1 VSATAG
7 AAGEPRAT
15 ETASA
20 RARQRTATI
29 SVAAAVLLVA
39 VKLATGLA
47 TGSLAFLAEA
57 VHSGT
62 DLVAALLTLFAVR
75 VAVRPP
81 DREHHYGH
89 GKAEHLAA
97 LGESAFLV
105 LVSLFIAY
113 ESIRR
118 LVDGGTHDVDVTWWA
133 LTVLGVVI
141 AIDASRAIVSFRTSR
156 RYRSAALAANAL
168 HFSSDLAG
176 SLAVLVGLLLV
187 RAGHEW
193 ADSVAALFVGVLVVL
208 AAIRLAKKSIDVLMD
223 RAVADADDR
232 IRAALAQ
239 AAEDVEVRRVR
250 ERQAGG
256 RYFVDLVV
264 GVPMDTGVTQAH
276 TVADRIE
283 EVVERALGGA
293 DVVVHVEPA
302 EAEGGIRERATA
314 AAASIPEVREVHN
327 VRVMRLPE
335 GFELSLHVKLPRD
348 LSLDDA
354 HGAVERLEQR
364 IRAEVPDLHNV
375 HTHIEPLART
385 DWARAPTRDD
395 TATEREAIESAV
407 KRYTGTAPL
416 DVTFRDGE
424 QGRVA
429 LVTVSLPGEQ
439 PLPSAHRNAGEI
451 EEAVRERC
459 PGLAD
464 VIVHT
469 EPMGAETT

>member
-1 VSATAG
+1 VN
-7 AAGEPRAT
+7 

-20 RARQRTATI
+20 RARQRTAAV
-29 SVAAAVLLVA
+29 SVAAAVFLVA
-39 VKLATGLA
+39 IKLATGLA
-47 TGSLAFLAEA
+47 TGSLAFIAEA

-62 DLVAALLTLFAVR
+62 DLVAALLTFFAVR
-75 VAVRPP
+75 VALRPP

-97 LGESAFLV
+97 LGESAFLL
-105 LVSLFIAY
+105 LVSLFIAF
-113 ESIRR
+113 ESARR
-118 LVDGGTHDVDVTWWA
+118 LIESGSGHDVDVTWWA
-133 LTVLGVVI
+133 LAVLVLVI
-141 AIDASRAIVSFRTSR
+141 AVDASRALTSFRTSR
-156 RYRSAALAANAL
+156 RYGSAALASNAL
-168 HFSSDLAG
+168 HFTSDLAG
-176 SLAVLVGLLLV
+176 SVAVLVGLLLV
-187 RAGHEW
+187 RAGHPA
-193 ADSVAALFVGVLVVL
+193 ADAAAALFVAALVVL
-208 AAIRLAKKSIDVLMD
+208 AALRLAKKSIDVLMD
-223 RAVADADDR
+223 RSVADADDR

-239 AAEDVEVRRVR
+239 ADENVEVRRVR
-250 ERQAGG
+250 VRQAGG
-256 RYFVDLVV
+256 RHFVDLVV

-276 TVADRIE
+276 TVADHLE

-302 EAEGGIRERATA
+302 EAEGDIRERATA

-327 VRVMRLPE
+327 VRVMRVPE
-335 GFELSLHVKLPRD
+335 GYELSLHVKLPRD

-354 HGAVERLEQR
+354 HNAVERLEER
-364 IRAEVPDLHNV
+364 IRAEVRELRMV

-385 DWARAPTRDD
+385 DWASAPTSDD
-395 TATEREAIESAV
+395 TATERAAIESAV
-407 KRYTGTAPL
+407 KHYTGWAP
-416 DVTFRDGE
+416 VAVAFRDGE

-429 LVTVSLPGEQ
+429 LVTVRLPGEQ

-469 EPMGAETT
+469 EPMGAEAP

>member
-1 VSATAG
+1 MTDSP
-7 AAGEPRAT
+7 E
-15 ETASA
+15 A
-20 RARQRTATI
+20 RARQRTAAL
-29 SVAAAVLLVA
+29 SVAAAVFLVA

-47 TGSLAFLAEA
+47 TGSLAFLAES

-62 DLVAALLTLFAVR
+62 DLVAALLTFFAVR
-75 VAVRPP
+75 VALRPP

-97 LGESAFLV
+97 LGESAFLL
-105 LVSLFIAY
+105 LVSLFIAF
-113 ESIRR
+113 ESARR
-118 LVDGGTHDVDVTWWA
+118 LIEGGSGHDVDVTWWA
-133 LTVLGVVI
+133 LTVLGLVI
-141 AIDASRAIVSFRTSR
+141 AVDASRAITSFRTSR
-156 RYRSAALAANAL
+156 RYGSAALAANAL

-187 RAGHEW
+187 RSGHPS
-193 ADSVAALFVGVLVVL
+193 ADAAAALFVAALVVL
-208 AAIRLAKKSIDVLMD
+208 AALRLAKKSVDVLMD
-223 RAVADADDR
+223 RTVADADDR

-239 AAEDVEVRRVR
+239 AGEEVELRRVR
-250 ERQAGG
+250 VRQAGG
-256 RYFVDLVV
+256 RHFVDLVV
-264 GVPMDTGVTQAH
+264 GVPMDTGLSQAH
-276 TVADRIE
+276 TVADHIE

-293 DVVVHVEPA
+293 DVIVHVEPT

-314 AAASIPEVREVHN
+314 AAGAIPEVREVHN

-335 GFELSLHVKLPRD
+335 GYELSLHVKLPRD

-354 HGAVERLEQR
+354 HGAVERLEER
-364 IRAEVPDLHNV
+364 IRAEVPELRII

-385 DWARAPTRDD
+385 DWASAPTTDD
-395 TATEREAIESAV
+395 TAVERAAIESAV
-407 KRYTGTAPL
+407 KRYTGSAPL

-439 PLPSAHRNAGEI
+439 PLPSAHRNAGAI

-459 PGLAD
+459 PELAD

-469 EPMGAETT
+469 EPMGGGGPTTALSERDCPG

>member
-1 VSATAG
+1 VNA
-7 AAGEPRAT
+7 
-15 ETASA
+15 TASA
-20 RARQRTATI
+20 RAEQRTAAA
-29 SVAAAVLLVA
+29 SVAAAVFLVT
-39 VKLATGLA
+39 VKLVTGLV
-47 TGSLAFLAEA
+47 TGSLAFIAEA
-57 VHSGT
+57 GHSGT
-62 DLVAALLTLFAVR
+62 DLVAALLTFFAVR

-97 LGESAFLV
+97 LGESAFLL
-105 LVSLFIAY
+105 LVSLFIAF

-118 LVDGGTHDVDVTWWA
+118 LAGGDEGHHVDVTWWA

-141 AIDASRAIVSFRTSR
+141 VVDASRALVSLRMSR
-156 RYRSAALAANAL
+156 RTGSAALAANAL
-168 HFSSDLAG
+168 HFASDLAG
-176 SLAVLVGLLLV
+176 SFAVLVGLLLV
-187 RAGHEW
+187 RAGHQP
-193 ADSVAALFVGVLVVL
+193 ADAAAALFVAVLVVI
-208 AAIRLAKKSIDVLMD
+208 AAVRLAKTSIDVLMD
-223 RAVADADDR
+223 RALPDADER

-239 AAEDVEVRRVR
+239 AEEGVEVRRVR
-250 ERQAGG
+250 VRQAGD

-283 EVVERALGGA
+283 DVVERALGGA
-293 DVVVHVEPA
+293 DVVVHVEPL

-314 AAASIPEVREVHN
+314 AAGSLPEVREVHN
-327 VRVMRLPE
+327 VRVMRVPE
-335 GFELSLHVKLPRD
+335 GYELSLHVKLPRE
-348 LSLDDA
+348 LSLEQA
-354 HGAVERLEQR
+354 HGVVERLEER
-364 IRAEVPDLHNV
+364 MRADVPELRTV
-375 HTHIEPLART
+375 HTHIEPLSRT
-385 DWARAPTRDD
+385 DWASTPPTDD
-395 TATEREAIESAV
+395 TATERAAIESAV
-407 KRYTGTAPL
+407 KRFTGTDPL

-439 PLPSAHRNAGEI
+439 PLPSAHKHAGAI

-469 EPMGAETT
+469 EPIEAEAT